1 MRDVPVPSSRC
12 GLADGLPGGVPRTL
26 ERWASEQGQ
35 VVKVLIKP
43 VHVFNELDSTSCQ
56 SPLSSARLGSAR
68 LRAVCPPLTALRR
81 VSMGPAEL
89 LPPLSVWGDSCRG
102 SESGLCGP

>member
-56 SPLSSARLGSAR
+56 SPLSSARLGSAQ
-68 LRAVCPPLTALRR
+68 L
-81 VSMGPAEL
+81 G
-89 LPPLSVWGDSCRG
+89 
-102 SESGLCGP
+102 SGLSSADCSQEGLHGTSRVAASIVRLGGQLSGL

>member
-56 SPLSSARLGSAR
+56 SPQLGSAQLGSGLSSADCSQEGLHGTSRVAASIVRLGGQ
-68 LRAVCPPLTALRR
+68 L
-81 VSMGPAEL
+81 
-89 LPPLSVWGDSCRG
+89 
-102 SESGLCGP
+102 SGL